1 MASHRN
7 EYFPDTVSP
16 PGETLREALAELRIT
31 QAELATRMG
40 RPQKTI
46 SEIINGK
53 TAITSETAL
62 QLEMVLGIPA
72 DFWVNR
78 ESQYQEFLARKA
90 QAEALEKAGAW
101 AKRFPISE
109 MVKLGMLPKLKTV
122 PGRLNALLRFLGV
135 SSPSQWEDL
144 YGQYQVAFRKSSA
157 FTADPN
163 ALGAWLRAG
172 IVQSSRMSAE
182 PYDRQEFMGA
192 LSAARLLT
200 TETAETF
207 VPRLQEICAAAGVLV
222 VFVPQ
227 LPRSRVSGATRWVGP
242 DRALIQLSLRYKSND
257 HLWFTFFH
265 EAAHILLH
273 QKKAIFLDSGSFEGE
288 AEDEANR
295 WAADFLIPPQ
305 EYDDFSR
312 HTVFSKEMIVDFAS
326 SIRIAPGIVV
336 GRLQHEGHLPRS
348 HCNDLKVWLEW
359 VMREAS

>member
-1 MASHRN
+1 MVSHKN

-16 PGETLREALAELRIT
+16 PGETLREALDELRVT
-31 QAELATRMG
+31 QAELAVRMG

-72 DFWVNR
+72 DFWVSR
-78 ESQYQEFLARKA
+78 ESQYQEFLARRA
-90 QAEALEKAGAW
+90 QAEALEEAGEW
-101 AKRFPISE
+101 AKQFPISE
-109 MVKLGMLPKLKTV
+109 MVKLGMLPKCRTV

-144 YGQYQVAFRKSSA
+144 YDQYQVAFRKSSA
-157 FTADPN
+157 FTVDPN

-172 IVQSSRMSAE
+172 VIQATRMAAA
-182 PYDRQEFMGA
+182 PYERQAFLGA
-192 LSAARLLT
+192 LSDARCLT
-200 TETAETF
+200 TESAEVF
-207 VPRLQEICAAAGVLV
+207 VPRLQEICARAGVIV

-227 LPRSRVSGATRWVGP
+227 LPRSRVSGATRWVAP
-242 DRALIQLSLRYKSND
+242 DGALIQLSLRYKSND

-295 WAADFLIPPQ
+295 WAADFLIPPD
-305 EYDDFSR
+305 EYAEFSQ
-312 HTVFSKEMIVDFAS
+312 HPVYSKDMIVDFAS
-326 SIRIAPGIVV
+326 SIGIASGIVV
-336 GRLQHEGHLPRS
+336 GRLQHDGHLPRS
-348 HCNDLKVWLEW
+348 HCNDLKVWLKWAEPK
-359 VMREAS
+359 AS